1 MPDGV
6 EKPEMTMAEFN
17 GVIHPNDLF
26 GQCFGFTGDRYS
38 GYISKKGN
46 SIYVTGCDAKN
57 ASAMWM
63 LVNSILEHGY
73 AAKAVG
79 PKGDMRSIF
88 QEGGLKTV
96 EMQSGVPFET
106 MVLLPSVV
114 IERLIS
120 GI

>member
-1 MPDGV
+1 MSD
-6 EKPEMTMAEFN
+6 ETKEASLPEYQ
-17 GVIHPNDLF
+17 GVIHPNDEL
-26 GQCFGFTGDRYS
+26 GKCFGFTGDRYS

-57 ASAMWM
+57 ASALWM

-96 EMQSGVPFET
+96 ETQSGVPFET
-106 MVLLPSVV
+106 MVLLPSIV

-120 GI
+120 GIQ